1 MSLTSILYADLHHRY
16 ATFQYYSI
24 LMYKNFKYLLV
35 VTNPSCLQ
43 TTLASLSSHPSSHT
57 VPHSLLIQ
65 ISTLPSKGLKPP
77 DNLTSPYEQLAVTR
91 YIYVLFIYIYIYI

>member
-1 MSLTSILYADLHHRY
+1 MQICYHRY
-16 ATFQYYSI
+16 ATIQYYSS

-35 VTNPSCLQ
+35 VMNPSCLQ
-43 TTLASLSSHPSSHT
+43 TTLASLLSHPSSHT

-77 DNLTSPYEQLAVTR
+77 DNLTSPYEQLAVTE
-91 YIYVLFIYIYIYI
+91 

>member
-1 MSLTSILYADLHHRY
+1 MSLTSIYNILYADLLSLLC
-16 ATFQYYSI
+16 YYSVLQYV

-35 VTNPSCLQ
+35 VMNPSCLH
-43 TTLASLSSHPSSHT
+43 TTLASLLSHPSSHT

-77 DNLTSPYEQLAVTR
+77 DNLTSPYEQLAVTE
-91 YIYVLFIYIYIYI
+91 